1 MMVKGFI
8 FFRDGKIPFVI
19 ENYRME
25 LFTDDSLLDD
35 FCKEYNFKEN
45 YILHGQ
51 CFDIGI
57 RGRKATFLV
66 ENSIGS
72 TCYLRC
78 YTINMFDKDE
88 EYDSIGLQSPSLD
101 EVFRCEYEY
110 IDMVRAGI
118 NLAIE
123 PKVVYK
129 VPFGMND
136 QKYELE
142 FRIGHDN
149 RLGLLEDL
157 DRKCELIL
165 PLHTNEIQECYD
177 ITNVLHRL
185 AMFMTSHAEVPFK
198 RITLYKQGLKA
209 GWFYCPLISED
220 IVGGHG
226 GFFHEF
232 DVMKY
237 IPKILNNIALDSGN
251 KITQSIP
258 LGHLGDFNS
267 MYTPQRFVEQVM
279 AFEYLFDK
287 LDHKN
292 AQNPKFPLKK
302 ELECMFNEFPQLL
315 SRTKISAEKISD
327 QIKEIRRTIAHGYA
341 YYYDFKNDSNTK
353 YLMILLDELIKCMSL
368 KWIGFSNDDISNYID
383 RFVDYFIA
391 KGIGPQ
397 FGFFGDAWQTIY
409 QSNKA
414 CGAIEHDN
422 IDVIKKSS
430 NFRSSPRIV
439 QLLNDIR
446 PDLPQK
452 SAIDDFEGEV
462 FVITCEDY
470 TGPRRTDRNF
480 KNELPPEELKSRLN
494 KVTEKIKQ
502 ETPADEELKVLM
514 ITHKVLATQQGY
526 EKLLD
531 ILNDGLRDKE
541 DPFLLFFMETVE
553 PIYHALNTSDMQLLF
568 DILGIKRYPITK
580 KVEKNKWKELQRQLD
595 EARKKRAI
603 DVFEIINRTK
613 LIPIPPKLDGW
624 YHLYQN
630 TPETI
635 YASNTSIEA
644 FLNLDYA
651 QFIAVKDFL
660 HPEAQYSTEHGVKG
674 EEYDNVIFVISK
686 GWNQYQFETYAPMI
700 TKKAVIPSGKQA
712 SFERNRNL
720 FYVCCS
726 RPKKRLIFF
735 VTVPI
740 DSTFKSFLV
749 ELVGEQNIFTFSQYI
764 ERKSI
769 K

>member
-368 KWIGFSNDDISNYID
+368 KWIGFSNDDISNYI
-383 RFVDYFIA
+383 
-391 KGIGPQ
+391 
-397 FGFFGDAWQTIY
+397 
-409 QSNKA
+409 
-414 CGAIEHDN
+414 
-422 IDVIKKSS
+422 
-430 NFRSSPRIV
+430 
-439 QLLNDIR
+439 
-446 PDLPQK
+446 
-452 SAIDDFEGEV
+452 EGEV

-494 KVTEKIKQ
+494 KVTGKIKQ

>member
-78 YTINMFDKDE
+78 YIINMFDKDE

-368 KWIGFSNDDISNYID
+368 KWIGFSNDDISNYI
-383 RFVDYFIA
+383 
-391 KGIGPQ
+391 
-397 FGFFGDAWQTIY
+397 
-409 QSNKA
+409 
-414 CGAIEHDN
+414 
-422 IDVIKKSS
+422 
-430 NFRSSPRIV
+430 
-439 QLLNDIR
+439 
-446 PDLPQK
+446 
-452 SAIDDFEGEV
+452 
-462 FVITCEDY
+462 
-470 TGPRRTDRNF
+470 
-480 KNELPPEELKSRLN
+480 
-494 KVTEKIKQ
+494 
-502 ETPADEELKVLM
+502 
-514 ITHKVLATQQGY
+514 
-526 EKLLD
+526 
-531 ILNDGLRDKE
+531 
-541 DPFLLFFMETVE
+541 LF
-553 PIYHALNTSDMQLLF
+553 
-568 DILGIKRYPITK
+568 
-580 KVEKNKWKELQRQLD
+580 
-595 EARKKRAI
+595 
-603 DVFEIINRTK
+603 
-613 LIPIPPKLDGW
+613 
-624 YHLYQN
+624 
-630 TPETI
+630 
-635 YASNTSIEA
+635 
-644 FLNLDYA
+644 
-651 QFIAVKDFL
+651 
-660 HPEAQYSTEHGVKG
+660 
-674 EEYDNVIFVISK
+674 
-686 GWNQYQFETYAPMI
+686 
-700 TKKAVIPSGKQA
+700 
-712 SFERNRNL
+712 
-720 FYVCCS
+720 
-726 RPKKRLIFF
+726 
-735 VTVPI
+735 
-740 DSTFKSFLV
+740 
-749 ELVGEQNIFTFSQYI
+749 
-764 ERKSI
+764 
-769 K
+769 

>member
-8 FFRDGKIPFVI
+8 FFRDGKMPFVI

-66 ENSIGS
+66 ENSMGS

-78 YTINMFDKDE
+78 YIINMFDKDE

-101 EVFRCEYEY
+101 EVFRYEYEY

-118 NLAIE
+118 NLAVE

-157 DRKCELIL
+157 DRKGELIL
-165 PLHTNEIQECYD
+165 PLHTNEIQECHD

-185 AMFMTSHAEVPFK
+185 AMFMTSNAEVPFK
-198 RITLYKQGLKA
+198 RITLYRQGLKA
-209 GWFYCPLISED
+209 GWFYCSLISED

-258 LGHLGDFNS
+258 LGHLGNFNS

-287 LDHKN
+287 LDRKN

-315 SRTKISAEKISD
+315 SRTKIPAEMISD

-353 YLMILLDELIKCMSL
+353 CLMILLDKLIKCMSL
-368 KWIGFSNDDISNYID
+368 KWIGFSNNDISNYI
-383 RFVDYFIA
+383 
-391 KGIGPQ
+391 
-397 FGFFGDAWQTIY
+397 
-409 QSNKA
+409 
-414 CGAIEHDN
+414 
-422 IDVIKKSS
+422 
-430 NFRSSPRIV
+430 
-439 QLLNDIR
+439 
-446 PDLPQK
+446 
-452 SAIDDFEGEV
+452 
-462 FVITCEDY
+462 
-470 TGPRRTDRNF
+470 
-480 KNELPPEELKSRLN
+480 
-494 KVTEKIKQ
+494 
-502 ETPADEELKVLM
+502 
-514 ITHKVLATQQGY
+514 
-526 EKLLD
+526 
-531 ILNDGLRDKE
+531 
-541 DPFLLFFMETVE
+541 LF
-553 PIYHALNTSDMQLLF
+553 
-568 DILGIKRYPITK
+568 
-580 KVEKNKWKELQRQLD
+580 
-595 EARKKRAI
+595 
-603 DVFEIINRTK
+603 
-613 LIPIPPKLDGW
+613 
-624 YHLYQN
+624 
-630 TPETI
+630 
-635 YASNTSIEA
+635 
-644 FLNLDYA
+644 
-651 QFIAVKDFL
+651 
-660 HPEAQYSTEHGVKG
+660 
-674 EEYDNVIFVISK
+674 
-686 GWNQYQFETYAPMI
+686 
-700 TKKAVIPSGKQA
+700 
-712 SFERNRNL
+712 
-720 FYVCCS
+720 
-726 RPKKRLIFF
+726 
-735 VTVPI
+735 
-740 DSTFKSFLV
+740 
-749 ELVGEQNIFTFSQYI
+749 
-764 ERKSI
+764 
-769 K
+769 

>member
-1 MMVKGFI
+1 MVKGFI

-232 DVMKY
+232 ARFVNDTNVSLDKNVLGVNYDGNGMVIGFYHPYECIFSDSVKRFHLKNHEDKAFVLLFMKVAILQQKSKFGY
-237 IPKILNNIALDSGN
+237 LYKFNAERMANTKIMLPVTDDGAPDYEYMEQYAKNLMLRKYKQYLSYLDS
-251 KITQSIP
+251 
-258 LGHLGDFNS
+258 
-267 MYTPQRFVEQVM
+267 
-279 AFEYLFDK
+279 
-287 LDHKN
+287 
-292 AQNPKFPLKK
+292 K
-302 ELECMFNEFPQLL
+302 EK
-315 SRTKISAEKISD
+315 TDTVA
-327 QIKEIRRTIAHGYA
+327 T
-341 YYYDFKNDSNTK
+341 
-353 YLMILLDELIKCMSL
+353 
-368 KWIGFSNDDISNYID
+368 
-383 RFVDYFIA
+383 
-391 KGIGPQ
+391 
-397 FGFFGDAWQTIY
+397 
-409 QSNKA
+409 
-414 CGAIEHDN
+414 DN
-422 IDVIKKSS
+422 
-430 NFRSSPRIV
+430 
-439 QLLNDIR
+439 
-446 PDLPQK
+446 
-452 SAIDDFEGEV
+452 
-462 FVITCEDY
+462 
-470 TGPRRTDRNF
+470 
-480 KNELPPEELKSRLN
+480 
-494 KVTEKIKQ
+494 
-502 ETPADEELKVLM
+502 
-514 ITHKVLATQQGY
+514 
-526 EKLLD
+526 
-531 ILNDGLRDKE
+531 
-541 DPFLLFFMETVE
+541 
-553 PIYHALNTSDMQLLF
+553 
-568 DILGIKRYPITK
+568 
-580 KVEKNKWKELQRQLD
+580 
-595 EARKKRAI
+595 
-603 DVFEIINRTK
+603 
-613 LIPIPPKLDGW
+613 
-624 YHLYQN
+624 
-630 TPETI
+630 
-635 YASNTSIEA
+635 
-644 FLNLDYA
+644 
-651 QFIAVKDFL
+651 
-660 HPEAQYSTEHGVKG
+660 
-674 EEYDNVIFVISK
+674 
-686 GWNQYQFETYAPMI
+686 
-700 TKKAVIPSGKQA
+700 
-712 SFERNRNL
+712 
-720 FYVCCS
+720 
-726 RPKKRLIFF
+726 
-735 VTVPI
+735 
-740 DSTFKSFLV
+740 
-749 ELVGEQNIFTFSQYI
+749 
-764 ERKSI
+764 
-769 K
+769 

>member
-1 MMVKGFI
+1 MVKGFI

-368 KWIGFSNDDISNYID
+368 KWIGFSNDDISNY
-383 RFVDYFIA
+383 
-391 KGIGPQ
+391 
-397 FGFFGDAWQTIY
+397 AWQTIY